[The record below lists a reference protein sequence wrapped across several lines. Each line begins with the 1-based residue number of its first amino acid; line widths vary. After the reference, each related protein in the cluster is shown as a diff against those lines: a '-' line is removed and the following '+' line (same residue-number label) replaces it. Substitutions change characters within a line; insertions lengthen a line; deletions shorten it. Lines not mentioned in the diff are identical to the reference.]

1 MDELKSCKEY
11 TNYDI
16 KKTLNVEIS
25 EWQIPLGNSN
35 EKGVRLLMFKI
46 PKNQDY
52 IPDIHQI

>member
-1 MDELKSCKEY
+1 MDELKNCKEY